1 MPEHVPG
8 WRARSLFLL
17 SLSRSLAL
25 IYIYTYYIYIY
36 IIYIY
41 ILYIHTHYIYIYSVI
56 LLTFMVQALS
66 FEDCLDKLESCGNTV
81 RVQAALEEFR
91 ELAQQVCICV
101 CGVEL

>member
-1 MPEHVPG
+1 
-8 WRARSLFLL
+8 
-17 SLSRSLAL
+17 
-25 IYIYTYYIYIY
+25 
-36 IIYIY
+36 
-41 ILYIHTHYIYIYSVI
+41 
-56 LLTFMVQALS
+56 MVQALS